1 MANIADFK
9 SQMIGGGARPNQF
22 RVELSFPS
30 FVTLG
35 PVAGQ
40 RAQFLCKAA
49 QLPASTLE
57 NISVLFK
64 GRPVNFAG
72 ERTFQ
77 PWTVTI
83 YNDTTFGIRNA
94 LEQWQ
99 SGIQNYD
106 TTLGRTNPTDYQV
119 DMQVHQLDRSG
130 SIIKTYKFVDA
141 YPTNI
146 SAIGLDYEQQ
156 NAIEQ
161 FDVEFQYNFFTSATG
176 ASGGFGV
183 NVSIDT
189 PVGSMQQRLA
199 PAQASQQVPLK
210 RYLFF

>member
-22 RVELSFPS
+22 RVELTFPS
-30 FVTLG
+30 YVTLG
-35 PVAGQ
+35 VVAGQ

-49 QLPASTLE
+49 QLPASTVE
-57 NISVLFK
+57 NIPVLYR

-77 PWTVTI
+77 PWAVSI
-83 YNDTTFGIRNA
+83 YNDTTFNIRNA

-99 SGIQNYD
+99 SGVQNYN
-106 TTLGRTNPTDYQV
+106 TTNGRTNPTDYQV
-119 DMQVHQLDRSG
+119 DLLVHQLDRNG
-130 SIIKTYKFVDA
+130 ATIKTYKFVDA
-141 YPTNI
+141 YPTAI

-156 NAIEQ
+156 NSIEQ
-161 FDVEFQYNFFTSATG
+161 FDVEFTFNFFTSTTG
-176 ASGGFGV
+176 ATPGFGV

-189 PVGSMQQRLA
+189 PVGSF
-199 PAQASQQVPLK
+199 PL
-210 RYLFF
+210 

>member
-9 SQMIGGGARPNQF
+9 AQMIGGGARPNQF
-22 RVELSFPS
+22 RVELVFPS
-30 FVTLG
+30 YVTLG
-35 PVAGQ
+35 VVAGQ

-49 QLPASTLE
+49 QLPASTIETLP
-57 NISVLFK
+57 VLYR

-99 SGIQNYD
+99 SGIQNYN
-106 TTLGRTNPTDYQV
+106 TTNGRVNPTDYQV
-119 DMQVHQLDRSG
+119 DLNVHQLDRNG
-130 SIIKTYKFVDA
+130 AIIKSYKFVDA
-141 YPTNI
+141 FPTNI
-146 SAIGLDYEQQ
+146 SAIGLDFETQ

-161 FDVEFQYNFFTSATG
+161 FDVEFTYNFFTSDTG
-176 ASGGFGV
+176 AAAGFGV
-183 NVSIDT
+183 NVSVDT
-189 PVGSMQQRLA
+189 PVGSF
-199 PAQASQQVPLK
+199 PL
-210 RYLFF
+210 

>member
-22 RVELSFPS
+22 RAELTFPS

-35 PVAGQ
+35 AVAGQ

-49 QLPASTLE
+49 QLPASTIE
-57 NISVLFK
+57 TIPVLFK

-106 TTLGRTNPTDYQV
+106 TTNGRVNPSDYQV
-119 DMQVHQLDRSG
+119 DLSIHQLDRNG
-130 SIIKTYKFVDA
+130 AIIKTYKFVDA
-141 YPTNI
+141 FPTMI
-146 SAIGLDYEQQ
+146 GAIGLDYEQQ

-161 FDVEFQYNFFTSATG
+161 FDVEFTYNFFTSATG
-176 ASGGFGV
+176 ASSGFGV
-183 NVSIDT
+183 NVSVDT
-189 PVGSMQQRLA
+189 PVGSI
-199 PAQASQQVPLK
+199 PL
-210 RYLFF
+210 

>member
-9 SQMIGGGARPNQF
+9 AQMIGGGARPNQF
-22 RVELSFPS
+22 RVELTFPS
-30 FVTLG
+30 YVTLG
-35 PVAGQ
+35 VVAGQ

-49 QLPASTLE
+49 QLPASTIETLP
-57 NISVLFK
+57 VLYR

-99 SGIQNYD
+99 SGIQNYN
-106 TTLGRTNPTDYQV
+106 TTNGRINPTEYQV
-119 DMQVHQLDRSG
+119 DLSVHQLDRNG
-130 SIIKTYKFVDA
+130 ATIKSYKFVDA
-141 YPTNI
+141 FPTTI

-161 FDVEFQYNFFTSATG
+161 FDVEFQYNFFTSNTG
-176 ASGGFGV
+176 AASGFGV

-189 PVGSMQQRLA
+189 PVGSF
-199 PAQASQQVPLK
+199 PL
-210 RYLFF
+210 